1 MNATQ
6 TETENVMVTLKG
18 TGTGT
23 GSAMES
29 GTTSANLSP
38 NLSLSVTG
46 KSVTSRTRT
55 MKTDFL
61 SNVTRWSCCVTSG
74 VLEK

>member
-23 GSAMES
+23 AIES

-38 NLSLSVTG
+38 NLSPSVTG
-46 KSVTSRTRT
+46 KSATSRTMT
-55 MKTDFL
+55 KKTDFL

>member
-18 TGTGT
+18 NGT